1 MFTIGDI
8 AARTRLTRRALRL
21 YERMGLLQPQ
31 RGENNYRRYS
41 AEDLCIAL
49 IVRDLRAGGLSMA
62 AIRQLFT
69 IKNSDLDTSAR
80 IAAAREVLLD
90 MRAELLHH
98 QDTIQSALNYINNE
112 LEEMDTWQPSQLS
125 SMDS

>member
-62 AIRQLFT
+62 AIRQLFA